1 VRNVLAIAGKELRAY
16 FASPIAYVV
25 VGLFALLFGY
35 FFYMI
40 LAFFAE
46 QSLRMG
52 MMGGGGS
59 MNVNQMMLRPLM
71 LNASVIVLFLLPM
84 ITMRTFSEEKRSG
97 TFELL
102 LTAPLTDTQIILGK
116 FLGALSL
123 YGLMLA
129 ITFIDMGL
137 LFYYGNPEWKPVL
150 SGYLGLLLMGACFI
164 SVGMFVSSL
173 TRNQIVAAVITFST
187 FLMLWVINWVGE
199 SAGPV
204 TREIVSFLSITEH
217 YEDFVKGVLD
227 TRHLVYYLSF
237 ITFGLFLTAKSVDSE
252 RWRG

>member
-1 VRNVLAIAGKELRAY
+1 VRNILAIAGKEMRAY

-35 FFYMI
+35 FFYAI
-40 LAFFAE
+40 LVFFSE
-46 QSLRMG
+46 QSMRMG
-52 MMGGGGS
+52 MMGGGGT
-59 MNVNQMMLRPLM
+59 MNINQMMLRPLF
-71 LNASVIVLFLLPM
+71 LNASVIVLFVLPM
-84 ITMRTFSEEKRSG
+84 ITMRSFAEEKRSG

-116 FLGALSL
+116 FLGALGL

-129 ITFIDMGL
+129 ITLIDVGL
-137 LFYYGNPEWKPVL
+137 LFYYGNPEWKPVATA
-150 SGYLGLLLMGACFI
+150 YLGLLLVGGSFI
-164 SVGMFVSSL
+164 SVGMFISSL

-187 FLMLWVINWVGE
+187 FLMLWVINWIGE
-199 SAGPV
+199 TGGPV

-217 YEDFVKGVLD
+217 FEDFVKGVLD
-227 TRHLVYYLSF
+227 TKHLAYYVSF